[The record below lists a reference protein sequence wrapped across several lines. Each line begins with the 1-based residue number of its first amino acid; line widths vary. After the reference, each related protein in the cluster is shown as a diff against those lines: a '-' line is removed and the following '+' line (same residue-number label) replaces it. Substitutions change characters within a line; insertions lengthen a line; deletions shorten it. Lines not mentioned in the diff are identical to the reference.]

1 MRKISPC
8 LWFDGN
14 AEEAVNYYVSIFSN
28 SKIDNVVGW
37 GEGWGEIGA
46 GQKGKVLAIDFTI
59 EGRAFKALNGGPHF
73 KFNEAVSFFVECKDQ
88 AEVDMFWDKLTA
100 DGGAPSQ
107 CGWLKDKFGLSWQ
120 IVPAKVAEWVTDRDQ
135 AKADRV
141 MAALLPMKKLDI
153 ETLRQAYER

>member
-14 AEEAVNYYVSIFSN
+14 AEEAVNHYVSIFQN
-28 SKIDNVVGW
+28 SKIDKVMRW
-37 GEGWGEIGA
+37 GDIGDN
-46 GQKGKVLAIDFTI
+46 KGKVLAMDFTI
-59 EGRAFKALNGGPHF
+59 EGRPFMALNGGPHF
-73 KFNEAVSFFVECKDQ
+73 KFSEAVSFCVECKDQ

-120 IVPAKVAEWVTDRDQ
+120 IVPVRLMQLMHDPDP
-135 AKADRV
+135 AKATRV
-141 MAALLPMKKLDI
+141 TQAMMQMQKLDVA
-153 ETLRQAYER
+153 TLEKAAA

>member
-1 MRKISPC
+1 MRKIAPC

-14 AEEAVNYYVSIFSN
+14 AEEAVNYYVSIFSD
-28 SKIDNVVGW
+28 SKIDHVMRW
-37 GEGWGEIGA
+37 GEGWGEHGA
-46 GQKGKVLAIDFTI
+46 GKQGKVLAINFTI

-100 DGGAPSQ
+100 DGGTPSQ

-120 IVPAKVAEWVTDRDQ
+120 IVPVKLMALMTDLDA
-135 AKADRV
+135 AKATRV
-141 MAALLPMKKLDI
+141 TQAMLKMQKIDVATLEKAA
-153 ETLRQAYER
+153 AA